1 MNIELKE
8 ISQCK
13 REVTVIFPSDLVNAE
28 YQKSL
33 KKYSKMVNIKGFR
46 KGKAPLSMIKEKYGE
61 SIAMQFKEDFASD
74 QYKNVVDELEIKP
87 LTPGNI
93 VDISGEVDAEL
104 TVKYSY
110 EVAPKIE
117 KVDYEGVEMVF
128 EEKKVGATEVNSEL
142 ENLRY
147 KLAQSVDIDANP
159 KKGDT
164 IYADMKFVE
173 SGKEFKRNFIY
184 GSTPYGKKFEEDLKG
199 VKVGDE
205 LASQMDYSKEKDGS
219 DMKDVELKIT
229 AIKRLELPKIDDEFA
244 KDAGF
249 EDLKSMKADIKNDMK
264 ARMDVENM
272 ALKKQAMVAGL
283 AKVNDLEVPQELV
296 HQYAQQMSQPYAKA
310 YKSQLSS
317 IMPMFV
323 GMAEAQLKEMYV
335 MEFFRESLGVKLTD
349 AEKEKFI
356 TFNAGGMKMELADYK
371 EKYKA
376 SIADEEKYFAPALDN
391 KIVDKII
398 KKMVV
403 VTPEDK
409 QKETEVPKEEAK
421 KEDK

>member
-13 REVTVIFPSDLVNAE
+13 REVTVTFPSDLVNAE
-28 YQKSL
+28 YEKSL

-46 KGKAPLSMIKEKYGE
+46 KGKAPLAMVREKYGD

-74 QYKNVVDELEIKP
+74 QYKDVVDELEIKP

-93 VDISGEVDAEL
+93 VDISGDVDNGL
-104 TVKYSY
+104 VVKYAY

-128 EEKKVGATEVNSEL
+128 EEKKAGVAEVNTEL

-147 KLAQSVDIDANP
+147 KLAQSIDIDADP

-184 GSTPYGKKFEEDLKG
+184 GSTPYGEKFEADLKG

-205 LASQMDYSKEKDGS
+205 LASEMDYSKEKDGS
-219 DMKDVELKIT
+219 DMKAVELKIT

-249 EDLKSMKADIKNDMK
+249 EDLKSMKADIKDDLK

-272 ALKKQAMVAGL
+272 AMKRQAMGVAL
-283 AKVNDLEVPQELV
+283 AKANEMEVPQEMV
-296 HQYAQQMSQPYAKA
+296 NQYAQQMAQPYAKA
-310 YKSQLSS
+310 YKSQLGSL
-317 IMPMFV
+317 MPMFV

-335 MEFFRESLGVKLTD
+335 MDFFRENLGVKLTD
-349 AEKEKFI
+349 AEKEKFVS
-356 TFNAGGMKMELADYK
+356 FNAGGMKMDLAEYK
-371 EKYKA
+371 EKYKD
-376 SIADEEKYFAPALDN
+376 SIVDEEKYFAPALDN
-391 KIVDKII
+391 KIVEKIS
-398 KKMVV
+398 KKMNI
-403 VTPEDK
+403 VTPQDK
-409 QKETEVPKEEAK
+409 QKEAEASEKETK

>member
-296 HQYAQQMSQPYAKA
+296 HQYAQQMAQPYAKA

-356 TFNAGGMKMELADYK
+356 TFNAGGMKMELTDYK